1 LAGSYNVKNLSL
13 SIVAILALGVGAVSP
28 AYASSGGGGLI
39 CKILPFLCPPA
50 PGGNGP
56 PKSVPEPAT
65 MAVLAAG
72 VAATLAARR
81 RRDKNK

>member
-1 LAGSYNVKNLSL
+1 VKNLGLSL
-13 SIVAILALGVGAVSP
+13 IAIVALGVGGTTPV
-28 AYASSGGGGLI
+28 YASSGGGGWI

-65 MAVLAAG
+65 IAVLAAG
-72 VAATLAARR
+72 VAASLAARR
-81 RRDKNK
+81 RRNKDDKNS

>member
-1 LAGSYNVKNLSL
+1 VKNFGLSL
-13 SIVAILALGVGAVSP
+13 IAIAALGVAGTTP
-28 AYASSGGGGLI
+28 AYAGNSGAGLI
-39 CKILPFLCPPA
+39 CKILPFLCPP
-50 PGGNGP
+50 PVGGGGP

-72 VAATLAARR
+72 VAASLAARR

>member
-1 LAGSYNVKNLSL
+1 VKNLGL
-13 SIVAILALGVGAVSP
+13 SVVAIIALAGACTTP
-28 AYASSGGGGLI
+28 AYANGGGGFI
-39 CKILPFLCPPA
+39 CRILPFLCPPA

-72 VAATLAARR
+72 VAASLAARR
-81 RRDKNK
+81 RRDKNKNGKS